1 MTRASAPSAPEVT
14 PDASFA
20 DALRQAIA
28 QRGLA
33 LSRLRTHLA
42 DRGLHVGV
50 ATLSTWQSG
59 RRIPREDSLA
69 IITALEELLR
79 LPTGWLT
86 VRIPL
91 HRGEPSTAPQ
101 PYAVV
106 HYAEALTRMLDRLR
120 RDAHGRLRNV
130 TVLEEVCLGADR
142 SAYRRRVI
150 QSVVAVQPV
159 DRLIIAHQGEP
170 GSDAEGFTLRA
181 LSGCRTGRIARSPE
195 AGALLG
201 ELLLDRVLAIGE
213 TAVVHYEI
221 EDRTGLPS
229 TDYQRFSEWGG
240 MHYVLEVQFERTAL
254 PVRVHELRRRHSGGP
269 NLVHREL
276 LLTPDNRAHLIEPAA
291 TAGTIGLAWEWD

>member
-1 MTRASAPSAPEVT
+1 MIDSTVPVVT
-14 PDASFA
+14 PEAPFA

-33 LSRLRTHLA
+33 LNRIRTHLA

-59 RRIPREDSLA
+59 RRVPREDSLA
-69 IITALEELLR
+69 IVTALEELLR
-79 LPTGWLT
+79 VPPGWLT
-86 VRIPL
+86 VRIPPA
-91 HRGEPSTAPQ
+91 RTDPGTPPQ

-106 HYAEALTRMLDRLR
+106 DYAAALTRLLDRLR

-130 TVLEEVCLGADR
+130 TVLEEVGIGPDR
-142 SAYRRRVI
+142 CAHRRRVT

-170 GSDAEGFTLRA
+170 GCDAERLALRA

-195 AGALLG
+195 AGAMLG
-201 ELLLDRVLAIGE
+201 ELLLDRVLAVGE

-229 TDYQRFSEWGG
+229 TEYQRFSEWGG
-240 MHYVLEVQFERTAL
+240 MHYVLEVQFDREAL
-254 PVRVHELRRRHSGGP
+254 PVRVHEIRRRHTSGP

-276 LLTPDNRAHLIEPAA
+276 MLTPDGRVHTIEASADP
-291 TAGTIGLAWEWD
+291 GTIGVEWEWD

>member
-1 MTRASAPSAPEVT
+1 MVKSVEASVPAVT
-14 PDASFA
+14 PEASFA
-20 DALRQAIA
+20 DALRHAIA
-28 QRGLA
+28 RRGLA
-33 LSRLRTHLA
+33 LNRIRTHLA
-42 DRGLHVGV
+42 DRGLQVGV

-59 RRIPREDSLA
+59 RRIPREDSRA
-69 IITALEELLR
+69 IVTALEDLLQ
-79 LPTGWLT
+79 LPAGWLT
-86 VRIPL
+86 VRIPPAQ
-91 HRGEPSTAPQ
+91 PSAPPQ

-106 HYAEALTRMLDRLR
+106 DYAEALTRLLDRLR

-130 TVLEEVCLGADR
+130 TVLEEVRIGADR
-142 SAYRRRVI
+142 SAHRRRVI

-170 GSDAEGFTLRA
+170 GSDAEQFALRA

-201 ELLLDRVLAIGE
+201 ELLLDRVLAVGE

-221 EDRTGLPS
+221 DDRTRLPT

-240 MHYVLEVQFERTAL
+240 MHYVLEVQFDRAAL
-254 PVRVHELRRRHSGGP
+254 PVRVHELRRRHTSGP

-276 LLTPDNRAHLIEPAA
+276 MLTPDGRVHVIEPSAA
-291 TAGTIGLAWEWD
+291 PGTVGVAWEWD